1 MQKGKASIKFDKE
14 PVIMGAA
21 SIVGEKEGEG
31 PLKSCFDRVEPDPM
45 YGQDSW
51 EAAESIRNSLYH
63 KICARSRFFQAIGK
77 YKAPLRF
84 DRFLLVHLSFFY
96 PGSEPVP
103 CKCLCFS
110 NHILIQIIICNPIS
124 AQSALY
130 GNLVPHCA
138 ASEYGH
144 IFNLHLNLP

>member
-51 EAAESIRNSLYH
+51 ETDGSQMPGKIR
-63 KICARSRFFQAIGK
+63 A
-77 YKAPLRF
+77 
-84 DRFLLVHLSFFY
+84 
-96 PGSEPVP
+96 
-103 CKCLCFS
+103 
-110 NHILIQIIICNPIS
+110 
-124 AQSALY
+124 
-130 GNLVPHCA
+130 
-138 ASEYGH
+138 
-144 IFNLHLNLP
+144 